1 MSIRMRLTLLYS
13 GILACTLVVFSV
25 VLYVLVA
32 RFTLQWQ
39 EQALAE
45 EAAQILTQGEFR
57 LTVIRTPQGKVA
69 IPQTL
74 VQTRDL
80 TGHVVSRSINLG
92 DYELPLSE
100 KGLTALASGE
110 ANAWLEI
117 VRTDTGR
124 LLVYSR
130 SVVANGQVVGILQ
143 VARSLADLDRTLA
156 MLRQYLIV
164 GSVLSTITA
173 FFVGWALAGAS
184 LRPINRI
191 TQTAREIGQA
201 RDFSRRVEY
210 EGPNDEIG
218 ALVMTLNEML
228 TELQAAYQQVEQA
241 LLAQRR
247 FVADASHELRTP
259 LTTLRGNVEL
269 LQREPPLPVEEQRA
283 ILQDVAAEIDRMIR
297 LVRELLTLARADA
310 GLRPRVEAVQ
320 LGPLLEDAVRQ
331 AQLLRPQPVVQLVR
345 AGDAVVR
352 ADRDLLRQVLLIL
365 LDNALK
371 YTPENGSVEVEVLVE
386 GSRGGIAV
394 RDTGIGIDP
403 AIMPHIFDRFFRG
416 DAARRGDGT
425 GLGLAIAKSLVEAMQ
440 GEITVWS
447 RPGAG
452 SVFTVWLPLEEAG
465 GEVEEAADVARSL
478 LAGRISS

>member
-1 MSIRMRLTLLYS
+1 MSIRLRLTLLYS

-25 VLYVLVA
+25 VLYVLVG
-32 RFTLQWQ
+32 RFTLHWQ

-69 IPQTL
+69 IPQTF

-80 TGHVVSRSINLG
+80 SGQVVSRSINLG
-92 DYELPLSE
+92 NYELPLSD
-100 KGLTALASGE
+100 KGLAALTSGE
-110 ANAWLEI
+110 ANGWLEI
-117 VRTDTGR
+117 VRTETGR
-124 LLVYSR
+124 LLIYSR
-130 SVVANGQVVGILQ
+130 PVVANGQTVGILQ
-143 VARSLADLDRTLA
+143 VARSLADLDRTLTT
-156 MLRQYLIV
+156 LRQYLVV
-164 GSVLSTITA
+164 GTVVSTITA
-173 FFVGWALAGAS
+173 FFVGWVLAGAS

-210 EGPNDEIG
+210 DGPNDEIG
-218 ALVMTLNEML
+218 ALVTTLNEML

-241 LLAQRR
+241 LVAQRR

-269 LQREPPLPVEEQRA
+269 LQREPPLPPEEQRA

-310 GLRPRVEAVQ
+310 GLRPRWEPVQ

-331 AQLLRPQPVVQLVR
+331 AQLLRPRPVVR
-345 AGDAVVR
+345 AAGSRDAVVR

-371 YTPENGSVEVEVLVE
+371 YTPEDGTVEAQVVVENG
-386 GSRGGIAV
+386 RAGIAV

-403 AIMPHIFDRFFRG
+403 AILPHIFDRFFRG

-425 GLGLAIAKSLVEAMQ
+425 GLGLAIAKSLVEAMR
-440 GEITVWS
+440 GEIRVAST
-447 RPGAG
+447 PGEG
-452 SVFTVWLPLEEAG
+452 STFTVLLPLESSDAG
-465 GEVEEAADVARSL
+465 QARPEGHQLVATNRVMS
-478 LAGRISS
+478 